1 MILILIVRE
10 LFPISNFK
18 FLFSNFYF
26 LFSNFQFKR
35 MNFHT
40 TNISTLN
47 TFCVTQ
53 FRGIVASFTPGE
65 YRRGH
70 GAGSMGQGA
79 WHGARSMGRVG
90 VNCEGEMGRGSEW
103 VRVRYGGVGQVAKG
117 MEHWADAWRPETENR
132 RTEEGD

>member
-18 FLFSNFYF
+18 FLFSNFYFLFSNFYF

-70 GAGSMGQGA
+70 GA
-79 WHGARSMGRVG
+79 RSMGRG
-90 VNCEGEMGRGSEW
+90 
-103 VRVRYGGVGQVAKG
+103 
-117 MEHWADAWRPETENR
+117 DR
-132 RTEEGD
+132 RRKTEERRKEIEKWRVGEG